1 MKKLLALLLAVTI
14 VMTMSIPAF
23 AEEVDETVD
32 DHSGS
37 ATVTD
42 EEPSAEIGV
51 YGNYLDKLDAK
62 KILSVVVSWTD
73 MHFKYAKSQ
82 QGTWNPESHTY
93 EDPVDVGEW
102 LNNSATITIANH
114 SNTAVTASLSYT
126 QIVSTANGTLS
137 QSSVELDTAENTEVS
152 NPPSDTVNFT
162 IDGYIGD
169 FSIDSGVGDDGKV
182 NLGTIHVNLTANET
196 EASVLDLSG
205 KELSEW
211 AALVAEYLD
220 EHPGELTVKLGTDN
234 IDYVGDE
241 YGQVDSDNMPAHVL
255 NDAIYDYNGGNYTT
269 KVALTLVDVKE
280 IGDKAFIYAAAGFS
294 SISAPNATEIG
305 EQAFQGNSS
314 LKTFNFPKVT
324 TIGSGAFNY
333 CANIESIT
341 FGTVITTVR
350 SSPFGNGSS
359 DWIGEDPTTSNITL
373 TLNAGQ
379 SSNADYP
386 ATFGENGTWAGYTWK
401 NVQAR

>member
-62 KILSVVVSWTD
+62 KILSVDVSWTD
-73 MHFKYAKSQ
+73 MHFKYAQTQ
-82 QGTWNPESHTY
+82 QGTWNPERHTY
-93 EDPVDVGEW
+93 DNPVDEGEW

-126 QIVSTANGTLS
+126 KNVDTANGTFS
-137 QSSVELDTAENTEVS
+137 QSSVELDTAENTAVS

-162 IDGYIGD
+162 IDGYIGNWT
-169 FSIDSGVGDDGKV
+169 SDGKQ

-196 EASVLDLSG
+196 ETSVLDLSG
-205 KELSEW
+205 KGLSEW
-211 AALVAEYLD
+211 PELVADYLD
-220 EHPGELTVKLGTDN
+220 EHPGELTVKLGKDS

-241 YGQVDSDNMPAHVL
+241 YGQVDSENMPAHVL
-255 NDAIYDYNGGNYTT
+255 KNAIYDYNGGNYDT
-269 KVALTLVDVKE
+269 KVALTLVDVKK
-280 IGDKAFIYAAAGFS
+280 IGDKAFKYAAAAFS

-305 EQAFQGNSS
+305 EEAFYANAS

-324 TIGSGAFNY
+324 QIGSNAFAY
-333 CANIESIT
+333 CGNIESVT
-341 FGTVITTVR
+341 FGTVITSVK
-350 SSPFGNGSS
+350 SNAFGNGYSS
-359 DWIGEDPTTSNITL
+359 DLLGEDPTPSNITL
-373 TLNAGQ
+373 TLNAEQG
-379 SSNADYP
+379 SNADHP
-386 ATFGENGTWAGYTWK
+386 ATFGNNGTWLGKTWK
-401 NVQAR
+401 NIQSR